1 MFWKLLTG
9 QLLVAAI
16 AVAAALAAASPRAA
30 LDRSAARFAVFSGLA
45 VGGAAALAVAAFV
58 ARRWGRRLAEAEKVL
73 VDLPWEGSDAP
84 PAGLDA
90 RDEFG
95 RLARALDQARRR
107 LREQFRGVDRVRQD
121 LQSMLETIPEAVIAL
136 DADQRV
142 LFANQ
147 STFRLFEVAE
157 GDVVG
162 RKLWEAIRQPGL
174 QDSVT
179 KTFASGR
186 PTNTE
191 FEMRQPA
198 RIVSFRGRTLSVGS
212 GRGVILV
219 LNDVTELRRLERMR
233 QDFFASV
240 SHELKTPLAAIK
252 AYGETLLDDDGRD
265 PTVLR
270 RFLERIAEQAD
281 RLHSLVLDMLMLAR
295 VESED
300 HGFEFQPIHAS
311 RIVAASV
318 EAFRSEADAKRV
330 ALELVARAQEDMVL
344 ADVEGL
350 GMIVRNLVD
359 NAVKY
364 TPPGGRVCVRVEAA
378 NDAVLIVVEDTGV
391 GIPPEDLSRIF
402 ERFYRVDKARSRE
415 LGGTGLGLSIVK
427 HTVQRFGGSIAVRSR
442 LNEGSEF
449 QVSLPIWRPRE
460 IGPRRRQRMA
470 QESSA

>member
-1 MFWKLLTG
+1 MFWKLLAG
-9 QLLVAAI
+9 QLLVGAT
-16 AVAAALAAASPRAA
+16 AVAAALVAVSHRTPADASSARLAA
-30 LDRSAARFAVFSGLA
+30 LCGLA
-45 VGGAAALAVAAFV
+45 AGGVAATALSAVV
-58 ARRWGRRLAEAEKVL
+58 AGRWRRRLAEAERVL
-73 VDLPWEGSDAP
+73 AGLPWDGGEAP

-90 RDEFG
+90 RDELG

-157 GDVVG
+157 REVVG
-162 RKLWEAIRQPGL
+162 KKLWEAIRQPGL

-179 KTFASGR
+179 ATFASGG
-186 PTNTE
+186 PTNRE

-219 LNDVTELRRLERMR
+219 LNDVTELRRLERLR

-281 RLHSLVLDMLMLAR
+281 RLHALVLDMLMLAR

-300 HGFEFQPIHAS
+300 HGFDFQPIPAS
-311 RIVAASV
+311 RVVASSV
-318 EAFRSEADAKRV
+318 EAFRSDAESKRV
-330 ALELVARAQEDMVL
+330 ALEFDARDEEVQVL
-344 ADVEGL
+344 ADAEGL

-364 TPPGGRVCVRVEAA
+364 TPPGGRVRVRVGVEQ
-378 NDAVLIVVEDTGV
+378 DAVSIVVEDTGV

-427 HTVQRFGGSIAVRSR
+427 HTVQRFGGDVSVRSR
-442 LNEGSEF
+442 LHEGSEF
-449 QVSLPIWRPRE
+449 RVSLPIWRPRPA
-460 IGPRRRQRMA
+460 GSRRRRTA
-470 QESSA
+470 QEVSA